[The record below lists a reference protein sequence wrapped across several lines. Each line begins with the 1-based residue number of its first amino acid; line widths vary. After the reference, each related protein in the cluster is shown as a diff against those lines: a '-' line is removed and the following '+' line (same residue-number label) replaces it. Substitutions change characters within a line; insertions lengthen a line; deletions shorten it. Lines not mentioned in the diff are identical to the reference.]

1 MKKFV
6 IAAVAAA
13 ALNTVSA
20 QSCASAFSGFYAG
33 LQAGMNATVGDTK
46 SDGQLN
52 VLNGVYAT
60 EFKRS
65 NSAQS
70 FIGGLFLGYGMGIGS
85 CGYVGGELYGNLGN
99 TDVKITDETQSIA
112 AGQVN
117 LAIKQSIKNQF
128 NLGAKIRLGYTI
140 TQQSMIFLGL
150 GLEWSA
156 WRIKESGSLGGA
168 LVPAANRGS
177 FDEKTTKKSVA
188 FAPSVGM
195 ESYMTKNIFVRGEYT
210 YVAGP
215 KFKSKD
221 DFNVPVK
228 VNTNQHRF
236 TLGLG
241 YKF

>member
-20 QSCASAFSGFYAG
+20 QSCASSFSGFYAG
-33 LQAGMNATVGDTK
+33 LQAGLNSTVGTTK
-46 SDGQLN
+46 SDGELTIPGG
-52 VLNGVYAT
+52 LYKT

-70 FIGGLFLGYGMGIGS
+70 FIGGLFAGYGMGIGS
-85 CGYVGGELYGNLGN
+85 CAYVGGEIYANLGN
-99 TDVKITDETQSIA
+99 TNVNVTDETQDIR
-112 AGQVN
+112 AG
-117 LAIKQSIKNQF
+117 AIKLALKQTLKNQF
-128 NLGAKIRLGYTI
+128 NIGAKVRLGYTI

-150 GLEWSA
+150 GVEWSA
-156 WRIKESGSLGGA
+156 WQIKESGSLSGA
-168 LVPAANRGS
+168 GIPAARS
-177 FDEKTTKKSVA
+177 FDKKTTKKSVA

-221 DFNVPVK
+221 DLAVPVK
-228 VNTNQHRF
+228 IDTNQHRF